1 VAFDGEADRRL
12 GVGERAGARE
22 VADVSVVLA
31 VIVVVVVEEEVLLGR
46 RGTAGG
52 VADGDRARSDLAELG
67 PRERLRGLCRGAAG
81 VGVGVA
87 SPASTSP
94 SKGAGDT
101 EGVRLLREVRDAG
114 GGKAAGVERKVLSEL
129 KENGASSETSR
140 PNCAHRQT
148 KQTCDT

>member
-1 VAFDGEADRRL
+1 M
-12 GVGERAGARE
+12 
-22 VADVSVVLA
+22 
-31 VIVVVVVEEEVLLGR
+31 VVVVVEEEVLLGR

-87 SPASTSP
+87 SPASTSTSP

-101 EGVRLLREVRDAG
+101 EGVRRLREVRDAG
-114 GGKAAGVERKVLSEL
+114 SGKAAGVERKVLSEL